1 MRAQIFFL
9 SNIPID
15 MSLISLGTMAFD
27 ELETPFGQ
35 SGKVIGGSATYIAY
49 AASILGNDVRQI
61 SIVGND
67 FPEQELEDLRKRGVA
82 TEGVQV
88 VKDQKSF
95 FWKGRYHLDMNT
107 RDSLATELNVLADFN
122 PVVPESY
129 QSSAFLM
136 MGNLHPSTQKSVI
149 RQMKTKPRLIML
161 DTMNFWMDTAW
172 DELMDVLKLVDV
184 LVINDSEARQLSSE
198 YSLVK
203 AARKILAMGP
213 STLIIKKGENG
224 ALLFSEG
231 QIFFAPALPLE
242 AVFDPTGAGDTFG
255 GGFVGYLAKT
265 NDISFDNMKR
275 AIILGSALASFCC
288 EKFGTE
294 RLKEV
299 TVHDLRERVKEFV
312 RLVDF
317 HIDIE
322 EGPIQ

>member
-1 MRAQIFFL
+1 
-9 SNIPID
+9 

-27 ELETPFGQ
+27 ELETPFGE
-35 SGKVIGGSATYIAY
+35 SGKVVGGSATYIAY
-49 AASILGNDVRQI
+49 AASILGNDIKQM

-67 FPEQELEDLRKRGVA
+67 FPQEELDELHRRGIA
-82 TEGVQV
+82 TEGVEI

-107 RDSLATELNVLADFN
+107 RDSLATELNVLENFN

-129 QSSAFLM
+129 QGAEFLM
-136 MGNLHPSTQKSVI
+136 MGNLHPLTQKSVI
-149 RQMKTKPRLIML
+149 QQMKKKPQLIML

-172 DELMDVLKLVDV
+172 NELMDVLKLVDV
-184 LVINDSEARQLSSE
+184 LVINDSEARQLSQE

-203 AARKILAMGP
+203 AAKKILQMGP

-231 QIFFAPALPLE
+231 RIFFAPALPLDE
-242 AVFDPTGAGDTFG
+242 VFDPTGAGDTFA
-255 GGFVGYLAKT
+255 GGFIGYLANT

-275 AIILGSALASFCC
+275 AIIVGSALASFCC

-299 TVHDLRERVKEFV
+299 TIENLRARVKAFV
-312 RLVDF
+312 QLVDF
-317 HIDIE
+317 NIE
-322 EGPIQ
+322 IKE

>member
-1 MRAQIFFL
+1 
-9 SNIPID
+9 

-49 AASILGNDVRQI
+49 AASILGNDIKQM

-67 FPEQELEDLRKRGVA
+67 FPLDELKDLNSRGVD
-82 TEGVQV
+82 TEGVQIIE
-88 VKDQKSF
+88 DQKSF

-122 PVVPESY
+122 PIVPESY
-129 QSSAFLM
+129 QSVDFLM
-136 MGNLHPSTQKSVI
+136 MGNLHPLTQKSVI
-149 RQMKTKPRLIML
+149 QQMKSKPKLIML

-172 DELMDVLKLVDV
+172 DELMDVLKHIDV
-184 LVINDSEARQLSSE
+184 LVINDSEARQLSNE

-203 AARKILAMGP
+203 AAKKILAMGP

-231 QIFFAPALPLE
+231 KIFFAPALPLDE
-242 AVFDPTGAGDTFG
+242 VFDPTGAGDTFA
-255 GGFVGYLAKT
+255 GGFIGHLAKT

-275 AIILGSALASFCC
+275 AIIVGSALASFCC
-288 EKFGTE
+288 EKFGTA

-299 TVHDLRERVKEFV
+299 TKEELDQRIQEFV
-312 RLVDF
+312 QLVNF
-317 HIDIE
+317 DIE
-322 EGPIQ
+322 IN